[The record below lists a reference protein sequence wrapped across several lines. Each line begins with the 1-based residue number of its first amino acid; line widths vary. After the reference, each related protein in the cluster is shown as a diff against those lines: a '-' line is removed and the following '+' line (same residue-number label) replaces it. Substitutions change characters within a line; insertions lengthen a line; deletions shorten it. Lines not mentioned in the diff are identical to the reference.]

1 MEVDDEKKREL
12 IKEVT
17 EDLISPVVLADWYD
31 IPVNVVRT
39 TVKNAGFKLP
49 GRYKVTYPAK

>member
-1 MEVDDEKKREL
+1 MEVDDILKRKL

-17 EDLISPVVLADWYD
+17 EDLISPVVLAEWYD
-31 IPVNVVRT
+31 IHVNVVRT